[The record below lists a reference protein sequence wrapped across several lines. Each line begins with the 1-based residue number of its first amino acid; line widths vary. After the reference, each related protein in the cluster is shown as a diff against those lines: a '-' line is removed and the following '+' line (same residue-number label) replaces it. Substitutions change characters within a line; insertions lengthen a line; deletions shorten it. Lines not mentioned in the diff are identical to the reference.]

1 MEKYEQLENKI
12 EELQKEVERL
22 KQEEKA
28 EQVDLSTCIVGQLV
42 QLRNGEF
49 ACFQRKDGAFY
60 VVGGL
65 TYEKD
70 GRQHNYAL
78 ERDYDVVKVF
88 PAEISVPDSF
98 NVSRAKGVLKGDIF
112 SLLVSFN
119 FSETPQGVQY
129 WKDIS
134 YGKTHLSFGDMIF
147 IQKWI
152 IQSL

>member
-1 MEKYEQLENKI
+1 MKKYQELENKI
-12 EELQKEVERL
+12 QELQKEVERL

-49 ACFQRKDGAFY
+49 ACFQCKDGAFY

-88 PAEISVPDSF
+88 PAEIRVPDDFS
-98 NVSRAKGVLKGDIF
+98 VSDAKEVLNGDIKYLIPSF
-112 SLLVSFN
+112 SWCD
-119 FSETPQGVQY
+119 TPQGYHY
-129 WKDIS
+129 WNDIS
-134 YGKTHLSFGDMIF
+134 YGESALTLCDVIQ

-152 IQSL
+152 IQSP